1 VVGGVV
7 GGPVHGCDIS
17 IYSNCLEDGH
27 TGISGLSVEDG
38 VGGVSSLPFSTN
50 SSGGLGSGGVNITT
64 LEGSGGGSLL
74 GGLLLDLLGVSVEEE
89 IGESVPL
96 SSGDGSLESE
106 DLSGEE
112 VPHQTDRVSGLV
124 VGGDGDVNELEVGVS
139 VTEGNDAVISS
150 TLDWDIKRT
159 YGMLT

>member
-7 GGPVHGCDIS
+7 GGPVHGYGSARLI
-17 IYSNCLEDGH
+17 
-27 TGISGLSVEDG
+27 LSDRVTYRHQWAEDG

-139 VTEGNDAVISS
+139 VTEGNDADISS
-150 TLDWDIKRT
+150 TLDWGTRGT